1 MRTTLARHKTVGS
14 VEYIRSFDYVCGGK
28 SVHVTDEIDVSL
40 VKPRE
45 RKYEQAGA
53 ASAVAQGATTGSAP
67 APAGGTANAKLE
79 VR

>member
-14 VEYIRSFDYVCGGK
+14 VEYVRSFDYDCAGK
-28 SVHVTDEIDVSL
+28 SVHVTDEIDISL

-53 ASAVAQGATTGSAP
+53 ASAVAQGASTSTAP
-67 APAGGTANAKLE
+67 PAASTANAKLE